1 MAILNLALVGAGRR
15 GAGAHLPVIAHL
27 ADTYRLVAICDID
40 EAVAKQYADQYGATP
55 YTSIR
60 AMVASED
67 IDVVDVTVPGPAHHA
82 VCVYL
87 AREGKHVLCETPIAQ
102 TMRLADMMIDA
113 AAEHGT
119 VLEVAENYY
128 RVPIER
134 FMSEVISQGVIG
146 DVSRIYRI
154 FHEGGYHGMSMLRIR
169 AGGDPTS
176 ILGVAHDTPVTP
188 HTDRMKRHHTSE
200 RWSMGYLDFDNG
212 ATAVMMYSNVIHARS
227 LGRKVNAMA
236 QIHGTEGTIIED
248 AIHVVPAE
256 DMESGAIAEAYT
268 PTKVMGA
275 VDGVEVVESIV
286 LDLPGR
292 TVTWENPL
300 AGLPIREGQVA
311 VADELLSVA
320 RAIESGAAPE
330 YGAAAGRLDQEMNLA
345 MGESSRSDRTPVTF
359 PLREPTA
366 GEERTH
372 AGYQETYG
380 VAVDDIDGLL
390 DVFFP
395 RR

>member
-15 GAGAHLPVIAHL
+15 GAGAHLPVIPHL
-27 ADTYRLVAICDID
+27 ADTYRLVAICDSD
-40 EAVAKQYADQYGATP
+40 EEVAKRCAAEYGATP

-60 AMVASED
+60 EMIANED

-82 VCVYL
+82 VCLFL
-87 AREGKHVLCETPIAQ
+87 AREGKHVLCETP
-102 TMRLADMMIDA
+102 LASTRMLSNMIIDA

-134 FMSEVISQGVIG
+134 FMSTVIAEGIIG

-169 AGGDPTS
+169 AGGDPVS
-176 ILGVAHDTPVTP
+176 ILGVTHDTPVVP
-188 HTDRMKRHHTSE
+188 HTDRMKGHHTSE
-200 RWSMGYLDFDNG
+200 RWSMGYLDFEGG

-236 QIHGTEGTIIED
+236 QIHGTEGAIIED
-248 AIHVVPAE
+248 AVYVVPAE
-256 DMESGAIAEAYT
+256 ELESGALADPYT
-268 PTKVMGA
+268 PTRVMET
-275 VDGVEVVESIV
+275 VDGVEVVKAIV

-292 TVTWENPL
+292 TVAWDNPL
-300 AGLPIREGQVA
+300 AHLPLREGHIP

-320 RAIESGAAPE
+320 KAIESGDPPE
-330 YGAAAGRLDQEMNLA
+330 YGGAAGRLDQEMSLG
-345 MGESSRSDRTPVTF
+345 MSESSRQDRTTVTF
-359 PLREPTA
+359 PLGGVTD
-366 GEERTH
+366 GEARTH
-372 AGYQETYG
+372 ARYEETYG
-380 VAVDDIDGLL
+380 VAVDDIDALL
-390 DVFFP
+390 DVYFP
-395 RR
+395 RQ

>member
-1 MAILNLALVGAGRR
+1 MPLLNLALVGAGRR
-15 GAGAHLPVIAHL
+15 GAGAHLPVIPKL

-40 EAVAKQYADQYGATP
+40 EAVAKKYADEYGAAA
-55 YTSIR
+55 YANIR
-60 AMVASED
+60 DMVANED

-87 AREGKHVLCETPIAQ
+87 ARQGKHVLVETPIAS
-102 TMRLADMMIDA
+102 TRMLADMMIDA
-113 AAEHGT
+113 ASEHGT

-134 FMSEVISQGVIG
+134 FMSQVIADGVIG

-176 ILGVAHDTPVTP
+176 ILGITHETPVVP

-200 RWSMGYLDFDNG
+200 RWAMGYLDFEGG

-227 LGRKVNAMA
+227 LGRKVNGMA
-236 QIHGTEGTIIED
+236 QIHGTEGAIIED
-248 AIHVVPAE
+248 AIHVVAPE
-256 DMESGAIAEAYT
+256 EMESGAIAEPHK
-268 PTKVMGA
+268 PTRVA
-275 VDGVEVVESIV
+275 HTVDGVDVVKSIV
-286 LDLPGR
+286 LELPGR
-292 TVTWENPL
+292 TVAWDNPL
-300 AGLPIREGQVA
+300 AHLPLRDGHIA

-320 RAIESGAAPE
+320 KAIDSDEPPE

-345 MGESSRSDRTPVTF
+345 MSESSRMSRTPVSF
-359 PLREPTA
+359 PMPGTTD
-366 GEERTH
+366 GEARTH
-372 AGYQETYG
+372 AAYEKSYG
-380 VAVDDIDGLL
+380 VGVEDIDGLL

>member
-15 GAGAHLPVIAHL
+15 GAGAHLPVIPML

-40 EAVAKQYADQYGATP
+40 EAVAKQYAEEYGATA
-55 YTSIR
+55 YTSLR
-60 AMVASED
+60 AMVAKED
-67 IDVVDVTVPGPAHHA
+67 IDVVDVTVPGRAHHA
-82 VCVYL
+82 VCVFL
-87 AREGKHVLCETPIAQ
+87 AREGKHVLCETPIAP
-102 TMRLADMMIDA
+102 TMLLADMMIDA

-119 VLEVAENYY
+119 VLEIAENYY
-128 RVPIER
+128 RVPVER

-176 ILGVAHDTPVTP
+176 ILGVAHETPVAP

-212 ATAVMMYSNVIHARS
+212 ATAIMMYSNVIHARS

-236 QIHGTEGTIIED
+236 QIHGTEGAIIED
-248 AIHVVPAE
+248 AVHVVPAGE
-256 DMESGAIAEAYT
+256 MESGAVATAYK
-268 PTKVMGA
+268 PTRVMGS
-275 VDGVEVVESIV
+275 VDGVEVVKSIV
-286 LDLPGR
+286 LELPGR
-292 TVTWENPL
+292 TVGWDNPL
-300 AGLPIREGQVA
+300 AHLPIREGQIP

-320 RAIESGAAPE
+320 EAAASGEAPE

-345 MGESSRSDRTPVTF
+345 MSESSRMNRTPVTF
-359 PLREPTA
+359 PLSEPTS
-366 GEERTH
+366 GEIRAH
-372 AGYQETYG
+372 ASYQETYG

-390 DVFFP
+390 DVYFP